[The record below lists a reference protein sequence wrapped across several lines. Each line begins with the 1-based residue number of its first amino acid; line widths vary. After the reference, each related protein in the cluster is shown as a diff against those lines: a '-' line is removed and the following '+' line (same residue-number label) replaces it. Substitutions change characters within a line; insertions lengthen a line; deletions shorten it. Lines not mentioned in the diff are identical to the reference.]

1 LAIDDTAPFA
11 EAVPLSGQVHP
22 NHVVFMSSV
31 TPTPMANAAAVVD
44 AAPYPFLLLATDLT
58 VIDANVAY
66 LRTAGRQREAVVGQ
80 HIFDAF
86 PVNPDDIDNQRTI
99 QASVERVI
107 QTGKPDT
114 IMALRYAISRQTLE
128 DPVFDERYWSIV
140 HTPILDEQGNVKF
153 IVQNP
158 IEVTELYTLKKAL
171 GTANDDYDFGLL
183 TEGSILSHGQLLE
196 ESNRKLAEERA
207 RLRRVF
213 EQAPGFVAILH
224 GPESVYE
231 IVNNAYYQ
239 LVGHRELI
247 GKPVRAALPELEG
260 QGYFELLDQV
270 VASGKPFI
278 GHEMRM
284 QFQRTPGGP
293 LTERYVD
300 FVFQPLFAP
309 DSTVSGVFIQG
320 NDATE
325 QKRAKEALATSNER
339 WKLAIEGARDGVWD
353 WNLRTNEV
361 TYSRRW
367 KEILGYTEDEIIN
380 TLDEW
385 KKRLHPDDRQAA
397 ITELQACINGR
408 PYYSE
413 HRLRCKD
420 GSWKWALARAVVV
433 ARDEAGRPIRIT
445 GTLSDISQK
454 KESDELIWRH
464 ASFDALTG
472 LPNRRLFRD
481 RLEQEI
487 RKAHRSGSELA
498 LFFIDLDRFKEVND
512 LLGHD
517 AGDLLLKQAGERLHA
532 CVRESD
538 TVARLGG
545 DEFTVILT
553 ELTDQAHVETIAQKI
568 IAALARPFHLK
579 QDVAHVSASIGIT
592 LYPND
597 AIEPEDLIR
606 NADQAMYT
614 AKAAGRNQF
623 RYFTRSMQQEAL
635 MRLRLRRDLRKA
647 RTGGQL
653 QVHYQPVVDLSSH
666 QIVKAEALLRWH
678 HPKLGLVQPSQ
689 FIPIAEESGLIH
701 DIGDWVFREAACWS
715 QRWGAKTGQ
724 PFQISVNR
732 SPVEFLSKTK
742 SISWSRFLKEHGQPG
757 NSISVEITE
766 GVLLNASPAVEDT
779 LLQYRNAGIQV
790 ALDDFGTG
798 YSSMA
803 YLKKFDIDYLKIDQS
818 FVRDIE
824 TNAGSR
830 TIAESIIVMAH
841 KLGLKVIAEG
851 IETDGQEKL
860 LQAAGCD
867 YGQGYLFSKAVPPHT
882 FEQMLPGE

>member
-1 LAIDDTAPFA
+1 
-11 EAVPLSGQVHP
+11 
-22 NHVVFMSSV
+22 
-31 TPTPMANAAAVVD
+31 MADAAAVLD

-66 LRTAGRQREAVVGQ
+66 LRTAGRHREEVVGH

-99 QASVERVI
+99 QASIERVI
-107 QTGKPDT
+107 QTGKSDT
-114 IMALRYAISRQTLE
+114 IMVLRYAISRQSPEGL
-128 DPVFDERYWSIV
+128 VFDERYWSIV
-140 HTPILDEQGNVKF
+140 HAPILDEQGNVKF
-153 IVQNP
+153 IIQNP

-171 GTANDDYDFGLL
+171 GAANDDYDFGLL
-183 TEGSILSHGQLLE
+183 TEGSILSHGRLLE
-196 ESNRKLAEERA
+196 ENNRKLAEERA

-224 GPESVYE
+224 GPESVFE

-247 GKPVRAALPELEG
+247 DKPVREALPEREG
-260 QGYFELLDQV
+260 QGYFKLLDQV
-270 VASGKPFI
+270 VASGKPFV
-278 GHEMRM
+278 GHEMRV
-284 QFQRTPGGP
+284 QFQLAPGGP
-293 LTERYVD
+293 LTERHVD

-320 NDATE
+320 NDVTE
-325 QKRAKEALATSNER
+325 QKRAKEALAISNER

-353 WNLRTNEV
+353 WNLQTDEV

-367 KEILGYTEDEIIN
+367 KEILGYTEDEITN

-385 KKRLHPDDRQAA
+385 KKRLHPDDQQAA
-397 ITELQACINGR
+397 IAELQDCINGR
-408 PYYSE
+408 PYHSE
-413 HRLRCKD
+413 HRLRCKG
-420 GSWKWALARAVVV
+420 GSWKWTLARAVVV
-433 ARDEAGRPIRIT
+433 AQDEAGRPIRMT

-454 KESDELIWRH
+454 KESDELIWHH
-464 ASFDALTG
+464 ASFDSLTG

-481 RLEQEI
+481 RLEQEV
-487 RKAHRSGSELA
+487 RKVHRSGAELA
-498 LFFIDLDRFKEVND
+498 LLFIDLDRFKEVND

-517 AGDLLLKQAGERLHA
+517 AGDLLLKQAAERLQA
-532 CVRESD
+532 CVRETD
-538 TVARLGG
+538 TIARLGG

-553 ELTDQAHVETIAQKI
+553 QLNGRSHLESIAEKI
-568 IAALARPFHLK
+568 IIALAKPFHLK
-579 QDVAHVSASIGIT
+579 QEVAHVSASIGIT
-592 LYPND
+592 LHPND

-647 RTGGQL
+647 RTEGQL
-653 QVHYQPVVDLSSH
+653 QVHYQPIVDLSSH

-701 DIGDWVFREAACWS
+701 DIGDWVFRQAAGWS
-715 QRWGAKTGQ
+715 QRWGAKTGR

-732 SPVEFLSKTK
+732 SPVEFLSKTNK
-742 SISWSRFLKEHGQPG
+742 TSWPHFLKEHGLPA

-766 GVLLNASPAVEDT
+766 GVLLNASPAVADT
-779 LLQYRNAGIQV
+779 LLQYRDAGIQV

-841 KLGLKVIAEG
+841 RLGLKVIAEG
-851 IETDGQEKL
+851 IETDGQKKL

-867 YGQGYLFSKAVPPHT
+867 YGQGHLFSKAVPPDT